1 MKVLTLFLALFLS
14 FLPES
19 LPVEND
25 AQPQDVFCEDVED
38 FEEEAVIRSVR
49 RDQSQPLESFLPFIQ
64 GDACCLSGKLLHPLA
79 VFCLERQWLTLCRL
93 RNVSRTI

>member
-1 MKVLTLFLALFLS
+1 MKVLTLFLALFLT

-64 GDACCLSGKLLHPLA
+64 GDASCLSDSGSKPDVLLCGGPKSYFSKQHK
-79 VFCLERQWLTLCRL
+79 
-93 RNVSRTI
+93 